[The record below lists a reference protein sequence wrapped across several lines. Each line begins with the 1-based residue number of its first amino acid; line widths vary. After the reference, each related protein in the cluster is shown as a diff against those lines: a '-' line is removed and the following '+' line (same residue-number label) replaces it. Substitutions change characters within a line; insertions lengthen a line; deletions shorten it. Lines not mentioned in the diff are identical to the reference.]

1 MIRTVEQIDIE
12 IEQIQ
17 AERDRL
23 FRNIAAIAIQKIRQ
37 MTDYHCRLN
46 PFGVEMERIEQ
57 LRNDVHR
64 KPRPELMITEETL
77 DSLALNAMC
86 FPRKQGGKFFTRVAC
101 HWRFELAT
109 GLKTSQ
115 WRETE
120 DETAVKLAVLKVERD
135 SLTEGQKHDGREN
148 VEVVRV

>member
-1 MIRTVEQIDIE
+1 MGRT
-12 IEQIQ
+12 IEQINSEIEAIQ
-17 AERDRL
+17 LERDRL
-23 FRNIAAIAIQKIRQ
+23 FRSITAIAIQKIRQ

-64 KPRPELMITEETL
+64 KARPELMIEE
-77 DSLALNAMC
+77 DSLDLMALNAMC
-86 FPRKQGGKFFTRVAC
+86 FPRKHGGRFFSRVIC

-115 WRETE
+115 WKETE
-120 DETAVKLAVLKVERD
+120 DETAVKLAVLKVEREL
-135 SLTEGQKHDGREN
+135 LTERQKHDGRTN